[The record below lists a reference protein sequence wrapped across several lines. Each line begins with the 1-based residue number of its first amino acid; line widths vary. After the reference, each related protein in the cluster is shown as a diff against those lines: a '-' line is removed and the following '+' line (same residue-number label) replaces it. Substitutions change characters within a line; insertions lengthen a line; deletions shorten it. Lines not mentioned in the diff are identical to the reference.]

1 MADEQDQRPIRS
13 NEAPGRAAPSPGAPN
28 DPLAELARLIGQNDP
43 FAEYGRDAGHQAVP
57 PATPPVAPPV
67 AAPQIHGS
75 EYIAPPVVPPISRP
89 PMPPPKFEHQ
99 PLGVPAFDSAAHI
112 DHPKDTG
119 LADVPEPEPDDHFHH
134 EPMHPDDDIEYAEYD
149 DGQPPRR
156 RMGVIAVA
164 AVFALAIV
172 GTAGAFGYRAM
183 FGSSGSKN
191 PPPVIKAETAPS
203 KITPSA
209 TAEPKQTKL
218 SYDRVGARSDS
229 EKLVSREEQPV
240 AIQPKPDSAMA
251 PMGPQTAALQPALG
265 SGVVGSEPKK
275 IHTIAIHPDGSAGA
289 KPVAVAPPPPPPAAT
304 AHAAKPAAPATR
316 TVSAPM
322 PEPRHAASRAVASAA
337 HNNSGP
343 LSLSPN
349 ARVPARPAARPAQ
362 TASTAPA
369 QAVAPPPAASAGGH
383 GYAVQ
388 LSAQRSEAEA
398 QSSFRSMQAKYP
410 SQLGGQKLVIRKV
423 DLGTK
428 GTYYRTLVGPFGSQ
442 NAAVELCTK
451 LKAAGGKCF
460 IQKI

>member
-13 NEAPGRAAPSPGAPN
+13 NEAPGRAAPSPGAAN

-43 FAEYGRDAGHQAVP
+43 FAEFGRDTAHQAVP
-57 PATPPVAPPV
+57 PPVTPPVAPPA
-67 AAPQIHGS
+67 AAPPIHGS
-75 EYIAPPVVPPISRP
+75 DYIAPPVVPPLARP

-112 DHPKDTG
+112 DHQKDAG
-119 LADVPEPEPDDHFHH
+119 LVDAPEPEPDDHFHH
-134 EPMHPDDDIEYAEYD
+134 EPMHPDEDVEYAEYD

-183 FGSSGSKN
+183 FGSSGAKN
-191 PPPVIKAETAPS
+191 PPPVINADTAPS
-203 KITPSA
+203 KIAPSA
-209 TAEPKQTKL
+209 TTEPKQTKL
-218 SYDRVGARSDS
+218 SYDRIGARSDS

-240 AIQPKPDSAMA
+240 AIQPKPDSAMT

-275 IHTIAIHPDGSAGA
+275 IHTIVIHPDEPAGA
-289 KPVAVAPPPPPPAAT
+289 KPAAAAPPPPAAA
-304 AHAAKPAAPATR
+304 AHAAKPAAPTTR
-316 TVSAPM
+316 TVSTPM
-322 PEPRHAASRAVASAA
+322 PAPRQTASRAVAPAT
-337 HNNSGP
+337 HNNAGP

-349 ARVPARPAARPAQ
+349 APPPARPAARPAQ

-369 QAVAPPPAASAGGH
+369 QAVAPPPAVSAGGH

-398 QSSFRSMQAKYP
+398 QSSFRSMQAKYR
-410 SQLGGQKLVIRKV
+410 SQLAGQKLVIRKV

-460 IQKI
+460 VQKI